1 MRNYNVKYTVRLS
14 EDEREELRVVLNRG
28 KVAAVKR
35 RRAQILL
42 KADAGSDG
50 RSLTDEQVAQAL
62 EVGVRTVA
70 RVRKAYV
77 ELGLSQAIEPK
88 QAERRRVPKLDG
100 EQEAQLVALACQPA
114 PAGRTRWTL
123 RLLADKLVE
132 LEVVDS
138 IGKDAVRRTLK
149 KTRSSRG

>member
-1 MRNYNVKYTVRLS
+1 VRNYNVKYTVRLS
-14 EDEREELRVVLNRG
+14 KEEREELEGIVKRG

-42 KADAGSDG
+42 KADARSDG
-50 RSLTDEQVAQAL
+50 PSLTDEQVAQAL
-62 EVGVRTVA
+62 SVSTRTVG

-77 ELGLSQAIEPK
+77 EQGLSQAIEPK
-88 QAERRRVPKLDG
+88 QPERRRVPKLDG
-100 EQEAQLVALACQPA
+100 EKEARLIAVACQPA

-132 LEVVDS
+132 LEIVDS
-138 IGKDAVRRTLK
+138 ISKDTVRETLK